1 MKAYKGFNKELTSC
15 LGDGNNDNCKFTL
28 GETKEVNSSKTAS
41 SGFHC
46 CENPFECLKYYA
58 FNGENRFF
66 IVEAEG
72 DIDEDEQE
80 RIACTKITIKEE
92 LTPFKFALEGMAYI
106 INHSLREKWQQDY
119 FNVKV
124 CADKCEAKGVGHI
137 AIARGKES
145 RVKGVAGSILGL
157 ILEDDIG
164 IKAAKLIVAPVQL
177 ENKWLTINNKREVV
191 EV

>member
-28 GETKEVNSSKTAS
+28 GETKEVSSSKTAS

-92 LTPFKFALEGMAYI
+92 LTPVKFALEGMAYI
-106 INHSLREKWQQDY
+106 INHSLREK
-119 FNVKV
+119 
-124 CADKCEAKGVGHI
+124 I
-137 AIARGKES
+137 IRG
-145 RVKGVAGSILGL
+145 R
-157 ILEDDIG
+157 
-164 IKAAKLIVAPVQL
+164 
-177 ENKWLTINNKREVV
+177 
-191 EV
+191 

>member
-92 LTPFKFALEGMAYI
+92 LTSFKFALEGMAYI